1 MSITPNKRQ
10 FGSTSVIRV
19 ATTFTGAAQGTV
31 WTPGAGKRIVL
42 KGCALRARVTTAL
55 AGATPGDAIC
65 LLDNAVATPLVSIGI
80 IATATDAAGAVQY
93 GLTFFNFDLGYPLA
107 AVNNVLK
114 VSTLATITT
123 GVIAVEGFV
132 FGDES

>member
-10 FGSTSVIRV
+10 YGSTSIIRV

-31 WTPGAGKRIVL
+31 WTPAAGKRITL

-55 AGATPGDAIC
+55 AGATPGDAIF
-65 LLDNAVATPLVSIGI
+65 LLDNAVATPLISLGTVT
-80 IATATDAAGAVQY
+80 TATDAPGAVAY
-93 GLTFFNFDLGYPLA
+93 GLTFFDYDLGYQLA

-132 FGDES
+132 WGDES